1 MQTVWLLAW
10 LACATRLCPIRN
22 TAVANPQH
30 PCPQH
35 CSAIKGKIATK
46 QDKIPV
52 DATLIVA
59 YIELI
64 ERHNVFDQPVI
75 KGITR

>member
-10 LACATRLCPIRN
+10 LACATHLCPIRN
-22 TAVANPQH
+22 TPVPN
-30 PCPQH
+30 PQH

-52 DATLIVA
+52 DAALIVA
-59 YIELI
+59 DIELI

>member
-10 LACATRLCPIRN
+10 LAPVPN
-22 TAVANPQH
+22 
-30 PCPQH
+30 PQH

-46 QDKIPV
+46 QDKIPI
-52 DATLIVA
+52 DAALIVA

>member
-10 LACATRLCPIRN
+10 LACAD
-22 TAVANPQH
+22 PQH

-52 DATLIVA
+52 DADRHLA
-59 YIELI
+59 YIEYI

>member
-1 MQTVWLLAW
+1 MALRRRYGSLHGWRPV
-10 LACATRLCPIRN
+10 PK
-22 TAVANPQH
+22 PQH

-52 DATLIVA
+52 DAALLLA

-75 KGITR
+75 KGTTR

>member
-1 MQTVWLLAW
+1 MA
-10 LACATRLCPIRN
+10 LCRRYGSLHGWHTP
-22 TAVANPQH
+22 H

-52 DATLIVA
+52 DATWIVA
-59 YIELI
+59 YIEYI
-64 ERHNVFDQPVI
+64 ETHNAFD
-75 KGITR
+75 